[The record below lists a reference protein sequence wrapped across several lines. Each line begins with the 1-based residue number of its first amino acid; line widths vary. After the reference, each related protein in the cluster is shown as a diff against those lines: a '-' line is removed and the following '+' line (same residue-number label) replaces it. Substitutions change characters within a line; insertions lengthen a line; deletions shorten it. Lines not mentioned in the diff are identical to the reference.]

1 MEVYADIFNDKA
13 IKMHNPAIDTENVGN
28 MDEIKLLKEELE
40 YKFKIINKSFSETS
54 QKLEE
59 KTKLISEYE
68 SKIKNMKKIIEEKN
82 SMIFYRVIELIN
94 YK

>member
-1 MEVYADIFNDKA
+1 
-13 IKMHNPAIDTENVGN
+13 MHNPAIDTENIRN
-28 MDEIKLLKEELE
+28 MDEIKLLKEKLE

-54 QKLEE
+54 EKLEA

>member
-1 MEVYADIFNDKA
+1 
-13 IKMHNPAIDTENVGN
+13 MHNPAIDTENIGN

-54 QKLEE
+54 QKLEA

-94 YK
+94 

>member
-1 MEVYADIFNDKA
+1 
-13 IKMHNPAIDTENVGN
+13 MHNPAIDTENIRN
-28 MDEIKLLKEELE
+28 MDEIKLLKEKLE

-54 QKLEE
+54 QKLEA